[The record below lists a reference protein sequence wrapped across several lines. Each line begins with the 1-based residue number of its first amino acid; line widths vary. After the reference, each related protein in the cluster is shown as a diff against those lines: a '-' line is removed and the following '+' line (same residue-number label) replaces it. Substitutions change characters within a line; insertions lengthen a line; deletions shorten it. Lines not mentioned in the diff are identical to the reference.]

1 MSTTP
6 RSTDRKSFLEIVN
19 ACDNFPVPQQGL
31 QKYIDSIDSFYHFVI
46 PSVNQPIGLVVP
58 SVATAF
64 RGLQDW
70 KLDESSTPK
79 TLALVA
85 GNDDV
90 SRTAVV
96 EKALHKFRDEKTFS
110 ILSRWRN
117 ELKPVYGPGGGLLF
131 KLDRAAAPILGVVSY
146 GIHLTAFTRI
156 NDGQI
161 KIWVQKRSQSTAFY
175 PGLLDNTVAS
185 SSIPDGQLP
194 VEAAIREAGEEASL
208 PEDLVRSKIKSC
220 GTLTY
225 MHLRDS
231 LAIGEVGLLQPQ
243 VEYLFEL
250 ELPDGVEPKPCDH
263 EVEWFKL
270 LEVVDLK
277 RSISQDKV
285 KPGYAVVALDFLIRH
300 GLLNDQNEPDFV
312 EITTRL
318 HRTLELP
325 VG

>member
-1 MSTTP
+1 MSASP
-6 RSTDRKSFLEIVN
+6 PPKERKSFLEIVN
-19 ACDNFPVPQQGL
+19 SCDNFPVPQQGL
-31 QKYIDSIDSFYHFVI
+31 QKYIDAINSFYHLLI
-46 PSVNQPIGLVVP
+46 PPVNQPIGLVVP

-64 RGLQDW
+64 RGLEGW

-79 TLALVA
+79 TLTLVDGTDGA
-85 GNDDV
+85 

-96 EKALHKFRDEKTFS
+96 EKTMHRFRDKKTFS

-117 ELKPVYGPGGGLLF
+117 ELKPVYGSCGELLF
-131 KLDRAAAPILGVVSY
+131 KLDRAAAPLLGVVSY
-146 GIHLTAFTRI
+146 GIHLTAFTRS
-156 NDGQI
+156 NNNPI
-161 KIWVQKRSQSTAFY
+161 KVWVQKRSQSTAFY

-208 PEDLVRSKIKSC
+208 PEDLVRPRIKSC

-225 MHLRDS
+225 MHMRDG
-231 LAIGEVGLLQPQ
+231 LAMGEGGLLQPQ

-263 EVEWFKL
+263 EVEWFRL
-270 LEVVDLK
+270 LEVGEFK
-277 RSISQDKV
+277 RSILQGQV
-285 KPGYAVVALDFLIRH
+285 KPGYAMVALDFLIRH
-300 GLLNDQNEPDFV
+300 GLLHDQNEPDFV

-318 HRTLELP
+318 HRTFELP